1 MISFD
6 ATADRRRPAARLLAQ
21 VGLGAGASL
30 AALALASCNATAPRT
45 PDTRLPAAFEAP
57 AGTPL
62 PAAALDQWWTQFDD
76 PQLNGLIATA
86 LEKSPDARSAAAVL
100 EEARA
105 VRKGQIRQL
114 FIPSGQIKG
123 AASRQHTDILDQSG
137 QGFTLGGDTDN
148 YSAGFDVSWELDY
161 LGRRKAGLQ
170 VVNNDLAAARFAYE
184 GARAALAA
192 NVAQSYFEA
201 KGLAVQ
207 LEDARQSARI
217 SQGLLDLAAE
227 KARRGLS
234 AGSEADSAA
243 ATLAQSQA
251 QAADLES
258 QLQAARRSLLILVG
272 RGIDPLASLDVDA
285 VLATPPAIPA
295 AVPGELLA
303 RRPDVREAQARLAS
317 AAGNLKVN
325 QKALYPTFTLTP
337 GLGWAKSVSPAFN
350 FGQGGAGGGTV
361 STTTGTWTLGG
372 NVSVPLLNIPQ
383 LLAEIDAQDARTEHA
398 AVAYEKAIQTAYGE
412 AENAMAQLAS
422 DNRRVTLLKAGEAR
436 AANAYAASRKGYAAG
451 LTDQTTNLQNEQ
463 SWRSART
470 ALTGAQTQALLRAVQ
485 TYKALGGG
493 WSPDSPA
500 PLPPRAASQ
509 PADTSS
515 ERASR

>member
-1 MISFD
+1 MSYD
-6 ATADRRRPAARLLAQ
+6 ASADRRRTATRLIAR

-30 AALALASCNATAPRT
+30 AVLAMAGCNATAPRT

-207 LEDARQSARI
+207 LEDARQGARI

-272 RGIDPLASLDVDA
+272 RGIDPLASLSVDA
-285 VLATPPAIPA
+285 VLAQPPAIPA

-337 GLGWAKSVSPAFN
+337 GVGWAKSVSPAFN

-372 NVSVPLLNIPQ
+372 NVSIPLLNIPQ
-383 LLAEIDAQDARTEHA
+383 LLAEIDAQDARTEQA

-422 DNRRVTLLKAGEAR
+422 DQRRVTLLKAGETR

-493 WSPDSPA
+493 WSPNAPA
-500 PLPPRAASQ
+500 PLPPRPASQ
-509 PADTSS
+509 PSDTSS

>member
-1 MISFD
+1 MSFD
-6 ATADRRRPAARLLAQ
+6 ATADRRLPTARLAALT
-21 VGLGAGASL
+21 GASL
-30 AALALASCNATAPRT
+30 AAFVLAGCNATAPRT
-45 PDTRLPAAFEAP
+45 PDTRLPTAFEAP
-57 AGTPL
+57 AGAAL
-62 PAAALDQWWTQFDD
+62 PAASLDRWWTQFDD
-76 PQLNGLIATA
+76 PQLDALIATA
-86 LEKSPDARSAAAVL
+86 LERSPDARSAAATL

-105 VRKGQIRQL
+105 VRRGNIRQL
-114 FIPSGQIKG
+114 YIPSGQVQG
-123 AASRQHTDILDQSG
+123 SASRKHTEILDQSG
-137 QGFTLGGDTDN
+137 GTSFTLGGDTDS
-148 YSAGFDVSWELDY
+148 YSGNFDVSWELDY

-217 SQGLLDLAAE
+217 SKALGDIAAE

-234 AGSEADSAA
+234 ASSEADSAA

-251 QAADLES
+251 QAADYES

-272 RGIDPLASLDVDA
+272 RGVDPVASLNVEA
-285 VLATPPAIPA
+285 ALAEPPAIPA
-295 AVPGELLA
+295 TVPGALLE

-325 QKALYPTFTLTP
+325 QLALFPTFTLTP
-337 GLGWAKSVSPAFN
+337 GLGWSKSVSPAFN
-350 FGQGGAGGGTV
+350 FSGGGGAGGGTT
-361 STTTGTWTLGG
+361 STTTGSWTLGG
-372 NVSVPLLNIPQ
+372 GVTIPLLNIPQ
-383 LLAEIDAQDARTEHA
+383 LLAEIDAQDARTEKA
-398 AVAYEKAIQTAYGE
+398 AVAYEKAVQTAYGE
-412 AENAMAQLAS
+412 AENAMVQLAS
-422 DNRRVTLLKAGEAR
+422 DQRRVALLKAGEAR
-436 AANAYAASRKGYAAG
+436 AASAYAASRKGYAAG

-463 SWRSART
+463 TWRSARS
-470 ALTGAQTQALLRAVQ
+470 ALTGAQTQALQRAVQ

-493 WSPDSPA
+493 WSPNAPA
-500 PLPPRAASQ
+500 PLPAA
-509 PADTSS
+509 PA

>member
-1 MISFD
+1 MSFD
-6 ATADRRRPAARLLAQ
+6 ATADRRRPAARLLARM
-21 VGLGAGASL
+21 GLGAGASL
-30 AALALASCNATAPRT
+30 AVLALAGCNATAPRT

-62 PAAALDQWWTQFDD
+62 PAAALDQWWTQFND

-123 AASRQHTDILDQSG
+123 AASRQHTDILDQDG
-137 QGFTLGGDTDN
+137 EGAFTLGGNADN
-148 YSAGFDVSWELDY
+148 YSLGFDVSWELDY
-161 LGRRKAGLQ
+161 LGRRKNGLQ

-217 SQGLLDLAAE
+217 STGLRDLATE

-243 ATLAQSQA
+243 ATLAQSEA

-272 RGIDPLASLDVDA
+272 RGIDPLASLSVDA
-285 VLATPPAIPA
+285 ALAEPPAIPA

-337 GLGWAKSVSPAFN
+337 GVGWAKSVSPAFN
-350 FGQGGAGGGTV
+350 FGAGGAGGGTV

-372 NVSVPLLNIPQ
+372 NVSIPLLNIPQ
-383 LLAEIDAQDARTEHA
+383 LLAEIDAQDARTEQA

-422 DNRRVTLLKAGEAR
+422 DQRRVTLLKAGETR

-493 WSPDSPA
+493 WSPNAPA

-509 PADTSS
+509 PADTAS